1 MFLIHFQVKGVAGD
15 KTCWLQFRGKKH
27 IKRAFGLVVWFLLWV
42 QEVPSSILG
51 MPQICLFYQFDRF
64 QMTTT
69 ILIFWAEYPTRKLWY
84 EIRIYSKILISDK
97 IPWQIIF
104 FFKVNI
110 RDWKQGGQA
119 KEIPASSILKFKHSV
134 LLPSVYTSS
143 NWSKEWKTTFRS
155 YSLFNIPGKWHKK
168 LHSNPRD
175 QKLLNHKKRIHF
187 KFIRNFMQRKLENQP
202 RQLGIWSSGMILA

>member
-1 MFLIHFQVKGVAGD
+1 MILALGARGPEFDSRNAPNLSFLSIWSFPNNNHNFNILSGISNHKAVIWDSDIFQNINFWQDSMA
-15 KTCWLQFRGKKH
+15 KK
-27 IKRAFGLVVWFLLWV
+27 F
-42 QEVPSSILG
+42 
-51 MPQICLFYQFDRF
+51 
-64 QMTTT
+64 
-69 ILIFWAEYPTRKLWY
+69 
-84 EIRIYSKILISDK
+84 
-97 IPWQIIF
+97 F

-155 YSLFNIPGKWHKK
+155 YSLFNIIGKWHKK